1 MEKMTVGQ
9 LRSAFCKRNEN
20 SRILLKSSYSKQDEQ
35 LVELT
40 NTMCSYSG
48 IISLP
53 VESISM
59 DGKNIIAEVDLE
71 PETVLSFGTDFIG
84 LLSTYIENSMS
95 AAMESISKIETDKT
109 RISTNI
115 LNAEYQLGQY
125 SACMHILKHFNMDK
139 FVEYGEQYSKDINKA
154 LHSIEKLYSMIK

>member
-9 LRSAFCKRNEN
+9 LRSAFCKRDEN

-53 VESISM
+53 V
-59 DGKNIIAEVDLE
+59 
-71 PETVLSFGTDFIG
+71 
-84 LLSTYIENSMS
+84 
-95 AAMESISKIETDKT
+95 
-109 RISTNI
+109 
-115 LNAEYQLGQY
+115 
-125 SACMHILKHFNMDK
+125 
-139 FVEYGEQYSKDINKA
+139 
-154 LHSIEKLYSMIK
+154 